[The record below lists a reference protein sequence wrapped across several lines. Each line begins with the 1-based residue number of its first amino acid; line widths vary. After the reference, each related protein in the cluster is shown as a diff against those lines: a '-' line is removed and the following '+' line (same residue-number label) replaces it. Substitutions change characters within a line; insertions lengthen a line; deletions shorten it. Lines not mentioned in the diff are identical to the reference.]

1 MSPKLRPLRLP
12 LLVEARRRKEE
23 EEEVAAA
30 AASAAAAAHGEAEI
44 DVPYNSYTTDSYSSD
59 MTSPV
64 TPTFS
69 ARGHLRYS
77 SSMSSFDLAT
87 VPSTDSPSSPTQTTQ
102 NSGKRALPDV
112 EEEPIEYE
120 DSDSDYDNA
129 SELYHCLCDEP
140 CIHRDVDLVQS
151 TSNFYS
157 QNRSTDYDIAFFS
170 DGDFSFSLRSL
181 RKRRDGSESPFAGFS
196 QRLGSRFPSFT
207 KWKSSK
213 PSSIISSPMSDYGF
227 ERRPIFSRAA
237 SSRSSSLSAPSRRPD
252 RSNEPPVPT
261 PALSRFG
268 SSDSFMSQDKAID
281 VKKATDL
288 LASIEHERKQTATP
302 LLPPL
307 MASISTEQ
315 LVAQPSPLESPSIA
329 SPAFLVDDDI
339 YSLVTRS
346 PPLSTR
352 PSSSSLRFIPGSVE
366 LPQLPAPDA
375 WSDRLG
381 HANYTIVPM
390 PYKPE
395 VTDLDSLRRFRAD
408 WETARVN
415 YTKHLARTGEH
426 YGQTSKTYALTEAK
440 WAETQRTWRNLHDE
454 IAEAVVASGEAAV
467 CEKFDEC
474 VLTTVPRMDAEGKFP
489 ERGDEDIVG
498 PMVRE
503 ATMISLDSAGRKSPS
518 FWRNLAGKV
527 GLRK

>member
-1 MSPKLRPLRLP
+1 MSPKLRPLQLP
-12 LLVEARRRKEE
+12 LLVEARRRKELE
-23 EEEVAAA
+23 EAAQ
-30 AASAAAAAHGEAEI
+30 AETDM
-44 DVPYNSYTTDSYSSD
+44 DVPYNFYTTDPYSSD
-59 MTSPV
+59 TTSPV

-77 SSMSSFDLAT
+77 SSMSSFDLAA
-87 VPSTDSPSSPTQTTQ
+87 VPGTECPLSPSQTTQ
-102 NSGKRALPDV
+102 SSGKRVLPDV
-112 EEEPIEYE
+112 EEEPIEYDD
-120 DSDSDYDNA
+120 DSDSEYDNA

-140 CIHRDVDLVQS
+140 CIHRDADLVQS

-157 QNRSTDYDIAFFS
+157 QSRSGEYDIAFLS
-170 DGDFSFSLRSL
+170 DGDFSFSLRS
-181 RKRRDGSESPFAGFS
+181 RKRRTGSESPFAGFS

-213 PSSIISSPMSDYGF
+213 PSSIISSPISDLGF
-227 ERRPIFSRAA
+227 ERRRPAFSGAA
-237 SSRSSSLSAPSRRPD
+237 SSRSSSLSAVGRHPD
-252 RSNEPPVPT
+252 RSNEPPLPT

-268 SSDSFMSQDKAID
+268 SSDSVMDGQFDGTRANY
-281 VKKATDL
+281 L
-288 LASIEHERKQTATP
+288 LASIEHDRKQAATP
-302 LLPPL
+302 LLPPML
-307 MASISTEQ
+307 ATSAEQ
-315 LVAQPSPLESPSIA
+315 LAGHSSPLESASIA
-329 SPAFLVDDDI
+329 SPVSLDDEI
-339 YSLVTRS
+339 YAINTLS
-346 PPLSTR
+346 PPLSTK
-352 PSSSSLRFIPGSVE
+352 PSDSSLRFVPGTVE

-381 HANYTIVPM
+381 HANYTITPKPYM
-390 PYKPE
+390 PE
-395 VTDLDSLRRFRAD
+395 TSDLDSLRQFRAD

-454 IAEAVVASGEAAV
+454 IAEAVVASGEATA
-467 CEKFDEC
+467 CEKFDEGAP
-474 VLTTVPRMDAEGKFP
+474 TTVPRMNAEGKFP

-503 ATMISLDSAGRKSPS
+503 ATMISLDGSERKSPS